1 MKSLAG
7 LLCEPASPYC
17 NYEKSK
23 KPPDSRSLIRKNSY
37 IVGIEIDLDCW
48 RRLDT
53 AREYLEQARV
63 AESPD
68 VWREWAR
75 RLLRDV
81 PGFEAE
87 TLRDEC

>member
-1 MKSLAG
+1 M
-7 LLCEPASPYC
+7 
-17 NYEKSK
+17 
-23 KPPDSRSLIRKNSY
+23 
-37 IVGIEIDLDCW
+37 EIDVECL

-87 TLRDEC
+87 TLRAEC